1 MLSPYKARVD
11 ERHFL
16 NLPGFH
22 GGAYVVAYVEDTTER
37 ALTPTANGRLH
48 NFEPRL
54 ILEIADCAERIGL
67 AFELHSALA
76 RKNSFHKI
84 DTLIE
89 ALVAFRGG
97 LAEECRLY
105 RARQAV
111 VSSSEARVEKRP
123 GSPSSSRR

>member
-1 MLSPYKARVD
+1 MLNPYKARVD

-37 ALTPTANGRLH
+37 ALTPKRRLY

-54 ILEIADCAERIGL
+54 TVEIADCAGRINL
-67 AFELHSALA
+67 KFELHSALA

-97 LAEECRLY
+97 LADECRLY

-111 VSSSEARVEKRP
+111 VSASEARLEKMP
-123 GSPSSSRR
+123 ASPSSSRR